1 MKTETFAD
9 YRKSLDEAVKIFSAK
24 IEGMSDEELTAYINS
39 PGSASTVDRV
49 LSLCSDSTVA
59 RVLSL
64 CSDSTVAR
72 VLSLCSDS
80 TVARVLSLCSDS
92 TVDRVLSLC
101 SDSTVARVLSLC
113 SDSTVAR
120 VLSLCS
126 DSTVARVLSLCSAS
140 TVARVLSLCSDSTVD
155 RVLSLCSDSTVAR
168 VLSLCSDSTVDRVQ
182 TLINL
187 EIPVVENID
196 QKILEAITAEG
207 CSLNMGAWHTCK
219 TTHCRAGWAIHL
231 AGKEGYAL
239 EKKLGD
245 SEMAGRMIYTVSR
258 PGVPYPDF
266 YAPTEV
272 ALEDIKK
279 CAAEATAG

>member
-39 PGSASTVDRV
+39 PGSASTVD
-49 LSLCSDSTVA
+49 
-59 RVLSL
+59 
-64 CSDSTVAR
+64 
-72 VLSLCSDS
+72 
-80 TVARVLSLCSDS
+80 
-92 TVDRVLSLC
+92 
-101 SDSTVARVLSLC
+101 
-113 SDSTVAR
+113 
-120 VLSLCS
+120 
-126 DSTVARVLSLCSAS
+126 
-140 TVARVLSLCSDSTVD
+140 
-155 RVLSLCSDSTVAR
+155 R

>member
-92 TVDRVLSLC
+92 TV
-101 SDSTVARVLSLC
+101 
-113 SDSTVAR
+113 
-120 VLSLCS
+120 
-126 DSTVARVLSLCSAS
+126 
-140 TVARVLSLCSDSTVD
+140 ARVLSLCSDSTVD

-207 CSLNMGAWHTCK
+207 CSLNMGGWNTCK
-219 TTHCRAGWAIHL
+219 TTHCRAGWEIHL
-231 AGKEGYAL
+231 AEKEGYAF
-239 EKKLGD
+239 EKKLGI
-245 SEMAGRMIYTVSR
+245 SYMAGRMVYTVSR